1 MQIGR
6 FLLAATCL
14 FPSIASA
21 AIEDAFRWST
31 VQMPDSVIHQGQ
43 VGAYLN
49 GILLLAGG
57 IDASGEASSNIYAL
71 RSTSADQFEV
81 VDEFTWDRSIGFCR
95 SASTPDA
102 LYLTGL
108 SGQPTREIYRI
119 TYINGAFNTE
129 ALVPMPESVE
139 VVGLEFLESTL
150 SVFAFDRKNHEN
162 VLFTLNLD
170 SPEPAWSVDRS
181 YPGPVLETA
190 SVIANYGMLHIF
202 GGKLADPTGSPSGVC
217 FGWREKPVDGTTQ
230 EGWIELASLPYP
242 LSNATAF
249 VTGQAH
255 IGLWGNPIGSHAEES
270 VPLFLYH
277 SITDT
282 WVQAMDL
289 PISKAEA
296 KTVRIDDSF
305 LVLSDNTTGQVPVL
319 IINPMISSLVL
330 PDYLVMLI
338 YFLIL
343 GGIGAYFARKQNNS
357 EEFSLGGRK
366 VKWWAAAISMFATGA
381 SAISFMAIPS
391 QVFRTSLIW
400 LFPILIVIPLF
411 YFVQAYLLYP
421 LLRRLDIVSTY
432 DYLQQRF
439 HPSLRFLASFQC
451 IAFQTFGRISV
462 VILLPA
468 LAISAVT
475 GLDVMISVLLMGIIT
490 TLYTTFGGYEAVVWT
505 DVLQGLLMIGGI
517 GLMICIAVSGIP
529 GGTRELLAVG
539 SQYNKFDLFIGG
551 WDIAMA
557 LGGFLILRQLS
568 ESFAAISDQPI
579 IQRLFSIPMD
589 KVRKLTALFAVFAI
603 LIAVLVQFMGVS
615 MFGYFHANPELMN
628 PFMTNDQVVPLFV
641 TQTLPPGISGLIIA
655 ALFAASMSTLSSSIN
670 SVSTLVAEDFFVK
683 IFKESTDTQKLLVMK
698 GTSMLVGLF
707 GTGTALYMASLNIQ
721 SMFQLWLEIA
731 ALIGG
736 GFVGMYFLGMFT
748 KRANSPGVIVGAIF
762 SVVFLILVKNY
773 TPIHWSLYQAIATL
787 ACVVVGYLASFFL
800 PHKERDLAG
809 LTVFTPANQ
818 TSYRV

>member
-14 FPSIASA
+14 LHSIASA
-21 AIEDAFRWST
+21 TIEDAFRWST
-31 VQMPDSVIHQGQ
+31 AQIPESVIQEGQ

-57 IDASGEASSNIYAL
+57 IDANGEGSSQICAL
-71 RSTSADQFEV
+71 RSTSPGQFEV
-81 VDEFTWDRSIGFCR
+81 VDEYTWDRSIGMCL
-95 SASTPDA
+95 STSTPDA

-108 SGQPTREIYRI
+108 SGQPTRTIYKI
-119 TYINGAFNTE
+119 TYTDGTFHIE
-129 ALVPMPESVE
+129 ALEPMPESVE
-139 VVGLEFLESTL
+139 VVGLDFLDSTL
-150 SVFAFDRKNHEN
+150 CLFAFDRENHEN
-162 VLFTLNLD
+162 MLLTLNLD
-170 SPEPAWSVDRS
+170 SPEPTWRVDSS

-202 GGKLADPTGSPSGVC
+202 GAELANDEGSPSVSC

-242 LSNATAF
+242 MTNVTAF

-255 IGLWGNPIGSHAEES
+255 TGLWGNPIENHAEES
-270 VPLFLYH
+270 VPLLLYH

-289 PISKAEA
+289 PVSKVEA
-296 KTVRIDDSF
+296 KTVRVDDSF
-305 LVLSDNTTGQVPVL
+305 LVLSGNTSDQVPVL
-319 IINPMISSLVL
+319 IINPTVSSLVL
-330 PDYLVMLI
+330 PDYLVMLV

-357 EEFSLGGRK
+357 EEFSLGGRT
-366 VKWWAAAISMFATGA
+366 VRWWAAAISMFATGA

-400 LFPILIVIPLF
+400 LLPILIVIPLF

-517 GLMICIAVSGIP
+517 GLMICFAVSGIP

-568 ESFAAISDQPI
+568 ESFYAISDQPV
-579 IQRLFSIPMD
+579 IQRLFSIPID
-589 KVRKLTALFAVFAI
+589 KVRKLTAMFAVFAV

-670 SVSTLVAEDFFVK
+670 SVSTLVAEDFFIK
-683 IFKESTDTQKLLVMK
+683 IFKNSTDKQKLLVMK

-721 SMFQLWLEIA
+721 SMFQLWMEIA

-748 KRANSPGVIVGAIF
+748 KRANAPGVIVGAIF
-762 SVVFLILVKNY
+762 SVICLILIKNH
-773 TPIHWSLYQAIATL
+773 TPIHWSLYQTIAIVS
-787 ACVVVGYLASFFL
+787 CVAVGYAASLFL
-800 PHKERDLAG
+800 PHRERDLTG
-809 LTVFTPANQ
+809 LTIFTPAHDQ
-818 TSYRV
+818 PGRA